1 MYFVL
6 TIALQSTA
14 HLKVHEVYEI
24 NYDSVISVSR
34 AFSATYDSLGEK
46 SLFNS
51 VCINFTSCIII
62 LRNESLKGQEH
73 PLQNETNAGNL
84 IVQMKLNLKAKV
96 GFQNKRTARDF
107 PRKVTFNY

>member
-1 MYFVL
+1 MKMYFVL
-6 TIALQSTA
+6 TIALQSTE

-73 PLQNETNAGNL
+73 LLQNETNAGNL
-84 IVQMKLNLKAKV
+84 I
-96 GFQNKRTARDF
+96 RTNEIESQSKSRF
-107 PRKVTFNY
+107 PK

>member
-6 TIALQSTA
+6 TIALQSTE

-62 LRNESLKGQEH
+62 LRNESLKKVKSIHCKMKQT
-73 PLQNETNAGNL
+73 LETW
-84 IVQMKLNLKAKV
+84 
-96 GFQNKRTARDF
+96 
-107 PRKVTFNY
+107 